1 MGQAVSYGLNQAEVD
16 ELVEQTG
23 GACEPSPLPPLPPPP
38 PPRRR
43 LTAPL
48 SRARA
53 VTQEEVEALYKR
65 FRSLDR
71 GRKGFVTADEFL
83 SIPELSINPL
93 AKRLALLHDGIN
105 FREFVDALAP
115 YSRAAPR
122 AAKLRHLFAVWDAD
136 GDGAL
141 SAEDVELTLR
151 QLGGSALGDGEVR
164 ALVARVFEAAGA
176 AGKMDVG
183 LTFKQFERAL
193 EGAPVK
199 LSVDVPAGDD

>member
-1 MGQAVSYGLNQAEVD
+1 M
-16 ELVEQTG
+16 
-23 GACEPSPLPPLPPPP
+23 
-38 PPRRR
+38 
-43 LTAPL
+43 
-48 SRARA
+48 
-53 VTQEEVEALYKR
+53 
-65 FRSLDR
+65 
-71 GRKGFVTADEFL
+71 TADEFL

-105 FREFVDALAP
+105 FREFVEALAP
-115 YSRAAPR
+115 YSPAAPR

-176 AGKMDVG
+176 AGQTDKG
-183 LTFKQFERAL
+183 LTFRQFERAL

-199 LSVDVPAGDD
+199 LAVDVPAGDD